1 MRNHPNLDS
10 LLKLVDDIQ
19 DLQKAKDL
27 LQEVWLADWKVV
39 TLPPELR
46 WKLDDYFEFD
56 DSE

>member
-10 LLKLVDDIQ
+10 LFKLVDDIQ

-27 LQEVWLADWKVV
+27 LQEVWLENGK
-39 TLPPELR
+39 ELNLSLELSR
-46 WKLDDYFEFD
+46 KLDDYFEFD

>member
-10 LLKLVDDIQ
+10 LFQLVDDIQ

-27 LQEVWLADWKVV
+27 LQEVWLADGREVK
-39 TLPPELR
+39 LPFELYM
-46 WKLDDYFEFD
+46 KLNDYFEFD

>member
-10 LLKLVDDIQ
+10 LFKLVDDIK

-27 LQEVWLADWKVV
+27 LQEVWLADVRDAK
-39 TLPPELR
+39 LPFELSM
-46 WKLDDYFEFD
+46 KLDEYFEVD